1 MQTKIARIMSGF
13 AIILATIAFTAG
25 CNSDDEINDEVPD
38 SPPPIETTD
47 DSSFD
52 DTELPPVEE
61 QSPPTEVPLPPPED
75 TEAPDDPGVEV
86 PEPCLF
92 AGDPLCAPVTVPPPF
107 STHPTDSGR
116 FQWTLCSSGQ
126 SSSIA
131 THR

>member
-13 AIILATIAFTAG
+13 AVTLATIAFTAG

-61 QSPPTEVPLPPPED
+61 QSPPTEEPSPSED
-75 TEAPDDPGVEV
+75 PEAPDDPGVEV

-92 AGDPLCAPVTVPPPF
+92 AGDPLCAPVTVPPPLLD
-107 STHPTDSGR
+107 PPY
-116 FQWTLCSSGQ
+116 
-126 SSSIA
+126 
-131 THR
+131 